1 MSQLIG
7 FINHKN
13 ALYDLV
19 LLDDSVPSGNIFYL
33 DAVNQTIGCGDRL
46 VATID
51 RISLEDLSWG
61 LLYFYASGEKGNYV
75 GTIKLKSL
83 TPSFDFTL

>member
-1 MSQLIG
+1 MSQPIG

-33 DAVNQTIGCGDRL
+33 DAVNQTIGCGDHL

-61 LLYFYASGEKGNYV
+61 LLYFYASGEKGDYV

-83 TPSFDFTL
+83 TPSLDFTL